1 MTGSTATPTVY
12 VALLRA
18 VNLGSHGKVPMA
30 GLRSWCEDLGFG
42 DVATYIQSGNVVFTA
57 TGTDEAEVARALGD
71 RVHHECGVRTPVL
84 VRSGDELAAAVA
96 ANPLYDDSL
105 DPKMLHLAFLSE
117 APAADRVAALD
128 PDRSPGDVF
137 VVDGRHVYLHYPG
150 GSGRSKLTNDYLERT
165 LGTVSTARNWNTVR
179 TLLDMARERS
189 A

>member
-1 MTGSTATPTVY
+1 MTGSAATLAVY

-57 TGTDEAEVARALGD
+57 VGTDEDEVGVVLGD
-71 RVHHECGVRTPVL
+71 RIEQECGVRTPVL
-84 VRSGDELAAAVA
+84 VRCGDELGDAVA
-96 ANPLYDDSL
+96 ANPLYDPAIE
-105 DPKMLHLAFLSE
+105 PKFLHVVFLSE

-137 VVDGRHVYLHYPG
+137 AVDGRHVYLHYPG

-165 LGTVSTARNWNTVR
+165 LGTVSTARNWNTVVK
-179 TLLDMARERS
+179 LHELARERE

>member
-1 MTGSTATPTVY
+1 MSGSAATPTVY

-42 DVATYIQSGNVVFTA
+42 DVTTYIQSGNVVFTA
-57 TGTDEAEVARALGD
+57 TGTDEAEVASALGD

-84 VRSGDELAAAVA
+84 VRTGDELAAAVA
-96 ANPLYDDSL
+96 ANPLHDDSL

-117 APAADRVAALD
+117 APAAERVAALD
-128 PDRSPGDVF
+128 PDRSPPDVF
-137 VVDGRHVYLHYPG
+137 AVDGRHVYLHYPG

-179 TLLDMARERS
+179 TLLDMARERES
-189 A
+189 